1 MDAME
6 VERIAFAL
14 AQRLREGSLPPDDA
28 YAWTRYVAE
37 ALRPLRDKMT
47 EGEPTMPTPVLRW
60 MTVFALLFVP
70 MRAYAQTGPCPTT
83 PIPTTTQ
90 VVTNGTGLLCFT
102 ASADHNATDPVLTT
116 QQLVTGYSVLFFD
129 ASVDPATGAPI
140 QTSPIGKPT
149 PNAQNAIWVPSPA
162 YPLGRA
168 LKAVVIATGDRG
180 NSARSNDTGPFGKP
194 GTAPPAAPPGMRI
207 VP

>member
-1 MDAME
+1 ME

-14 AQRLREGSLPPDDA
+14 AQMLQARTLPPDDA
-28 YAWTRYVAE
+28 YAWARYVCE
-37 ALRPLRDKMT
+37 GLRPLRQKVDDEAPMT
-47 EGEPTMPTPVLRW
+47 TKTPILRW
-60 MTVFALLFVP
+60 LTVFVLLFVP
-70 MRAYAQTGPCPTT
+70 IRAHAQTGPCPTT

-90 VVTNGTGLLCFT
+90 VVTNGTGLLCFN
-102 ASADHNATDPVLTT
+102 ASADHNATDPVLPT

-129 ASVDPATGAPI
+129 ASVDPATGTPI

-149 PNAQNAIWVPSPA
+149 PNAQNAIWVPTPA
-162 YPLGRA
+162 YPIGRA

-194 GTAPPAAPPGMRI
+194 GTAPPAAASGTRL